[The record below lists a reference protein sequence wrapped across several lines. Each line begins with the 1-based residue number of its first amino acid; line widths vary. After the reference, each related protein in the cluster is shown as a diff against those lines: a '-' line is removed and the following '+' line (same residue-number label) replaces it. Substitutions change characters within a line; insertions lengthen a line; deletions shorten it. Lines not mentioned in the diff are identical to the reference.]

1 MAAMSPL
8 HTPLRGSR
16 ANARGSSGGADSRIL
31 TALFLGVAAGALA
44 STVTEWARPSRVG
57 EIGNY
62 GTKAAGCECPRCDGP
77 GAFDAMSGHPP
88 ARLSKYA
95 TLHDAEHA
103 GDAGSGSSA
112 RALSVGGDNAGLMP
126 GVWWTPETAPAAT
139 GAEKGDETLRAILR
153 KVAPDGEVL
162 AAVSNK
168 ALISKDGDH
177 GMLRTWL
184 DGVRRSKV
192 KNYVV
197 ICLDEQVAGTME
209 KLGVP
214 YWYREKKALADGDET
229 NHGISAQKFH
239 ILREFLVLG
248 YSVLLSDVDIV
259 TLANPFDHLYR
270 DSDVE
275 GLSDGYDTRS
285 AYGWNDGID
294 DPKMGWA
301 RYAQTMRVFAMNS
314 GLFYLKPSERT
325 VRFMDGITARLERA
339 KEWDQAVYNEEMFFP
354 SHGDHVNPGVTTR
367 VMKIDVFMNSKT
379 LFVHCRHSR
388 KCMRNLKPAM
398 VHVNYHP
405 DKWER
410 MKAIWAYFVDGKK
423 KALDAFPDGS
433 CENAPNC

>member
-1 MAAMSPL
+1 
-8 HTPLRGSR
+8 
-16 ANARGSSGGADSRIL
+16 
-31 TALFLGVAAGALA
+31 
-44 STVTEWARPSRVG
+44 
-57 EIGNY
+57 
-62 GTKAAGCECPRCDGP
+62 
-77 GAFDAMSGHPP
+77 MSGHPP

-112 RALSVGGDNAGLMP
+112 RALSVGGDNAGSMP

-168 ALISKDGDH
+168 ALISEDGDH

-294 DPKMGWA
+294 DPSMGWA

-314 GLFYLKPSERT
+314 GLFYLKAE
-325 VRFMDGITARLERA
+325 
-339 KEWDQAVYNEEMFFP
+339 
-354 SHGDHVNPGVTTR
+354 
-367 VMKIDVFMNSKT
+367 
-379 LFVHCRHSR
+379 
-388 KCMRNLKPAM
+388 
-398 VHVNYHP
+398 
-405 DKWER
+405 
-410 MKAIWAYFVDGKK
+410 
-423 KALDAFPDGS
+423 
-433 CENAPNC
+433 